1 MNREEMRLQ
10 KFLSRTG
17 VASRREAE
25 KLMAQGRV
33 RVNGEVVAELGSRV
47 DPHSDRIE
55 VDRRLVLLEPPRWI
69 MLNKPRGVLTSRK
82 DPANRRTVY
91 SLLAPADRNLRY
103 VGRLDRDTEGLLLFT
118 NEGDL
123 QHALLHP
130 STGIPRQY
138 HATVEGIPN
147 AKALRALERGVDLE
161 DGPARAEQVRLIEAR
176 DGGGDGVVISLVLRE
191 GKKREVRRLL
201 TAVGHSVRRLRRI
214 RFGPVS
220 LEGVS
225 PGEWRMLRPEEIRE
239 LHRAAGSP
247 HSATPHDRLTGRTGI
262 P

>member
-1 MNREEMRLQ
+1 MRLQ
-10 KFLSRTG
+10 KFLSRAG
-17 VASRREAE
+17 IASRREAE

-47 DPHSDRIE
+47 DPFSDRIE
-55 VDRRLVLLEPPRWI
+55 VDRRLVLLGPPRWI

-91 SLLAPADRNLRY
+91 SLLAPADRNLPY

-147 AKALRALERGVDLE
+147 AKTLRALERGVDLE
-161 DGPARAEQVRLIEAR
+161 DGPAQAEQVRLIGVR
-176 DGGGDGVVISLVLRE
+176 DGGHGVVISLVLRE
-191 GKKREVRRLL
+191 GRKREVRRLL

-214 RFGPVS
+214 RFGSVS

-225 PGEWRMLRPEEIRE
+225 PGEWRELRPEEIRA
-239 LHRAAGSP
+239 LHRAARSP
-247 HSATPHDRLTGRTGI
+247 HPATPHDRLTGRIGI

>member
-10 KFLSRTG
+10 KFLSRAG
-17 VASRREAE
+17 VASRRAAE
-25 KLMAQGRV
+25 KLMIQGRV

-47 DPHSDRIE
+47 DPFSDRIE
-55 VDRRLVLLEPPRWI
+55 VGGRLVLLEPPRWI

-161 DGPARAEQVRLIEAR
+161 DGPAQAEQVRLIGAR
-176 DGGGDGVVISLVLRE
+176 DGSDGVVISLVLRE
-191 GKKREVRRLL
+191 GRKREVRRLL

-214 RFGPVS
+214 RFGSVL

-225 PGEWRMLRPEEIRE
+225 PGKWRVLRPEEIRA
-239 LHRAAGSP
+239 LHQAASSP
-247 HSATPHDRLTGRTGI
+247 HPATLHDRLTGRIGI

>member
-1 MNREEMRLQ
+1 MTREGMRLQ
-10 KFLSRTG
+10 KFLSRAG

-25 KLMAQGRV
+25 RLMARGRV

-47 DPHSDRIE
+47 DPRSDRIE
-55 VDRRLVLLEPPRWI
+55 VDGRLVLLEPPRWI
-69 MLNKPRGVLTSRK
+69 MLNKPGGVLTSRK
-82 DPANRRTVY
+82 DPGNRRTVY

-138 HATVEGIPN
+138 HATVEGIPD
-147 AKALRALERGVDLE
+147 AKTLRDLERGVDLE
-161 DGPARAEQVRLIEAR
+161 DGPARAEQVHLAAAGDAD
-176 DGGGDGVVISLVLRE
+176 DGAVISLVLRE
-191 GKKREVRRLL
+191 GRKREVRRLL
-201 TAVGHSVRRLRRI
+201 AAVGHAVRRLRRI

-220 LEGVS
+220 LGGVS
-225 PGEWRMLRPEEIRE
+225 SGEWRMLSPEEIRA
-239 LHRAAGSP
+239 LHRAAEAP
-247 HSATPHDRLTGRTGI
+247 HPATPHDRSTGRTGI